1 MKKEKN
7 QKEKSFDEHLDT
19 KYGKTGTKIR
29 KNFDKEFQSLKFGL
43 IIKEARVFR
52 NLTQDELAQKSGT
65 TKSYISRIEH
75 NASDI
80 RLSTL
85 NRILYEG
92 LGVKL
97 KFAIDF

>member
-1 MKKEKN
+1 MVRQELKHEKI
-7 QKEKSFDEHLDT
+7 SM
-19 KYGKTGTKIR
+19 
-29 KNFDKEFQSLKFGL
+29 EFQSLKFGL
-43 IIKEARVFR
+43 IVKEARVFR
-52 NLTQDELAQKSGT
+52 KLTQDELAQKSGT

-92 LGVKL
+92 LGGKL

>member
-1 MKKEKN
+1 MNILKQNMVRQELKHEKI
-7 QKEKSFDEHLDT
+7 SM
-19 KYGKTGTKIR
+19 
-29 KNFDKEFQSLKFGL
+29 EFQSLKFGL
-43 IIKEARVFR
+43 IVKEARVFR
-52 NLTQDELAQKSGT
+52 KLTQDELAQKSGT

-92 LGVKL
+92 LGGKL